1 MSADLRQRV
10 RTRTPPQLSDQA
22 ASYVRELIISG
33 QLLPGE
39 YIRQERLAADLG
51 ISATPVREGLLALR
65 GEGFVRLEPRRGF
78 VVDALSSQDVRDLFA
93 AEAMIAGE
101 LASRAAGAVS
111 DEDLTTL
118 RELQED
124 LDRFARR
131 RRYDEMEQRN
141 HEFHRHINNIAASPK
156 MAWLLS
162 AGTRYF
168 PRRFY
173 ASIRGWPDASLHD
186 HGAVIEA
193 LAARDTDRAR
203 RAMHDHFVHAGDLL
217 ARHRDA
223 VARPRQADRV
233 GGR

>member
-1 MSADLRQRV
+1 
-10 RTRTPPQLSDQA
+10 
-22 ASYVRELIISG
+22 
-33 QLLPGE
+33 
-39 YIRQERLAADLG
+39 
-51 ISATPVREGLLALR
+51 
-65 GEGFVRLEPRRGF
+65 
-78 VVDALSSQDVRDLFA
+78 VDALSSQDVRDLFA

-101 LASRAAGAVS
+101 LASRAASAVT
-111 DEDLTTL
+111 DEDLKTL
-118 RELQED
+118 RDLQED

-156 MAWLLS
+156 MAWLLR

-173 ASIRGWPDASLHD
+173 ASIKGWPDASLHD
-186 HGAVIEA
+186 HDAVIEA

-217 ARHRDA
+217 ARHRDT
-223 VARPRQADRV
+223 VVRPREADRV
-233 GGR
+233 GRR